1 MDFSKSVPSSDSVS
15 AGYSSGYF
23 GQDILSSSSSSSI
36 AFIDGGLADYQN
48 LSNSL
53 MPGTDIIIL
62 NGDGNEL
69 IQITAEL
76 AGRSNVSSIAIFSH
90 GSAGSLSL
98 GNTILDGGSLNSY
111 SDSIQSWGNAF
122 TADAD
127 ILLYGCNVGA
137 GDLGQSFMQSLSQL
151 TGADVAASIN
161 LTGSQDLGG
170 DWILESETGT
180 IEPSS
185 IIGPEIGAHYNGVL
199 ATFLVSNLND
209 DGGSGSLR
217 SALAGANVTAG
228 ADTVFFDPSLVGTI
242 ILNPT
247 FGALQIRDAVTI
259 VGPGAANVA
268 IDAGFRHRIFEIT
281 PVSAIIG
288 DLTLTQ
294 GLAPTTNNPSRSG
307 GAILNQGNLSL
318 INTDITNSVAGQG
331 GGVFNNPNAILNI
344 RGGNFT
350 GNRALILG
358 AGVVGSG
365 GAIFNSGTLNTA
377 NPISLTISLTSF
389 TNNTATRDGGA
400 ILNAPGR
407 TALID
412 SGSFDNNVATNGIG
426 GAIVNIATSPTSRG
440 IMTITN
446 SIMQGNRANGVNGL
460 GGSIANLGGLT
471 TDNTLISGGFA
482 GLGGGGFA
490 NLGTLAI
497 ATIKNTS
504 FIDNVTNGN
513 GGGIFNDGGRI
524 SLRDGSLVSS
534 NRAEGLTSRGA
545 GIYNTAP
552 ASNFIVRSSSILSN
566 ILTNGTG
573 REARGVDLFGA
584 FTTGGFNLIG
594 DSRGNTGF
602 RDGVRGDTVLAPF
615 AFLFPSFSFS
625 A

>member
-1 MDFSKSVPSSDSVS
+1 MYFSKSFPSSDSVG
-15 AGYSSGYF
+15 AGYNSGYL
-23 GQDILSSSSSSSI
+23 GQDIFGSSSSSSI

-53 MPGTDIIIL
+53 MPGTDIIVL

-69 IQITAEL
+69 LQITAEL
-76 AGRSNVSSIAIFSH
+76 AGRSNISSISIFSH

-98 GNTILDGGSLNSY
+98 GSTILDSASLNSY
-111 SDSIQSWGNAF
+111 RDSIQSWGNAF

-127 ILLYGCNVGA
+127 ILLYGCNVAA
-137 GDLGQSFMQSLSQL
+137 GDLGQSFTQSLSQL

-180 IEPSS
+180 IELSS
-185 IIGPEIGAHYNGVL
+185 IMDPEIGAHYNGVL

-217 SALAGANVTAG
+217 SALAGANATAG

-242 ILNPT
+242 TLNPT

-259 VGPGAANVA
+259 VGPGATNVT
-268 IDAGFRHRIFEIT
+268 IDAGLRHRIFEIT

-294 GLAPTTNNPSRSG
+294 GLAPTTNASRSG

-365 GAIFNSGTLNTA
+365 GAIFNSGTINTA

-407 TALID
+407 TASID

-426 GAIVNIATSPTSRG
+426 GAIVNVATSPTSRG

-490 NLGTLAI
+490 NLGPLAI

-504 FIDNVTNGN
+504 FIDNVTNGD
-513 GGGIFNDGGRI
+513 GGGIINDGGRI

-545 GIYNTAP
+545 GIYNTAA

-566 ILTNGTG
+566 TLTNGTG

-602 RDGVRGDTVLAPF
+602 RDGVRGDTVLAPL
-615 AFLFPSFSFS
+615 AFLFPSFSFP